1 MNTPELKSEVR
12 AYYDAAAEEER
23 LQNGPPQLE
32 FVRTQD
38 IIRRTLPSPPV
49 TVLDVGGGPGAYAFW
64 LAELGYRVH
73 LIDPVSRHVAQARSQ
88 QAEKPIASCTV
99 GDARALQWADRSIE
113 VVLLLGPLYHLINR
127 AERLR
132 ALREAYRVLSPGGYL
147 FAAGISRFA
156 SILDGLSEDLFVDP
170 PFWRIVEQDLR
181 EGIHRNETGKL
192 EYFTTA
198 QLHRPEELEDEVKEM
213 GFVEVAVL
221 GLEGVGWLLPDFAE
235 RWGDPRRR
243 DDLLKAAQALER
255 EPSIRGVSA
264 HLLAV
269 ARKPGGVEWVQANK
283 PAPVGHGPGCG
294 SG

>member
-1 MNTPELKSEVR
+1 MDTSQLKPEIR
-12 AYYDAAAEEER
+12 AYYDAAAEEGR

-32 FVRTQD
+32 FVRTQG
-38 IIRRTLPSPPV
+38 IICRTLPSPPV
-49 TVLDVGGGPGAYAFW
+49 TVLDVGGGPGAYALW

-73 LIDPVSRHVAQARSQ
+73 LIDPVPRHVAQAQSRSQ
-88 QAEKPIASCTV
+88 QTARPLASCTV
-99 GDARALQWADRSIE
+99 GDARDLRWKDCSIE
-113 VVLLLGPLYHLINR
+113 GVLLLGPLYHLIDR

-156 SILDGLSEDLFVDP
+156 SLLDGLSEDLFADP
-170 PFWRIVEQDLR
+170 SFWRIVEQDLR
-181 EGIHRNETGKL
+181 EGIHRNETGRL

-198 QLHRPEELEDEVKEM
+198 QLHRPEELEDEVKEG
-213 GFVEVAVL
+213 GFVGVDVI

-235 RWGDPRRR
+235 RWRDPRRR

-269 ARKPGGVEWVQANK
+269 ARKPSGVE
-283 PAPVGHGPGCG
+283 
-294 SG
+294 

>member
-1 MNTPELKSEVR
+1 MDPAELKPEIR
-12 AYYDAAAEEER
+12 AYYEAAVEEDR
-23 LQNGPPQLE
+23 LRNGPPQLE

-38 IIRRTLPSPPV
+38 ILRRTLPGPPV
-49 TVLDVGGGPGAYAFW
+49 TVLDVGGGPGAYALW

-73 LIDPVSRHVAQARSQ
+73 LIDPVPRHVIQAQSRSQ
-88 QAEKPIASCTV
+88 QSAKPLASCTV
-99 GDARALQWADRSIE
+99 GDARNLQWQDCSSE
-113 VVLLLGPLYHLINR
+113 GVLLLGPLYHLIDR

-156 SILDGLSEDLFVDP
+156 SLLDGLSEDMFADP

-181 EGIHRNETGKL
+181 EGIHHNETGRL

-198 QLHRPEELEDEVKEM
+198 QLHRPEELEEEVKEG

-235 RWGDPRRR
+235 RWRDPRRR

-269 ARKPGGVEWVQANK
+269 ARKPSGVE
-283 PAPVGHGPGCG
+283 
-294 SG
+294 